1 MYWVTRKMTGKVVG
15 RNVPQ
20 DSLDAYLSTLPSGVY
35 GVEDSEGNEVR
46 EVTVKAG
53 RVSFAVNHAT
63 GS

>member
-1 MYWVTRKMTGKVVG
+1 MFRVIRKMTGKVVG
-15 RNVPQ
+15 RNVPH
-20 DSLDAYLSTLPSGVY
+20 DSLDSYLATLPTGVY

-53 RVSFAVNHAT
+53 RVST

>member
-1 MYWVTRKMTGKVVG
+1 MFRVTRKMTGKVVG

-20 DSLDAYLSTLPSGVY
+20 DSLEVYLSTLPSGVY
-35 GVEDSEGNEVR
+35 GVEDSDGKER

-53 RVSFAVNHAT
+53 RVST

>member
-1 MYWVTRKMTGKVVG
+1 MFRVTRKLSGKVVG

-20 DSLDAYLSTLPSGVY
+20 DSLDAYLSSLPSGVY
-35 GVEDSEGNEVR
+35 GVEDSDGNEVR

-53 RVSFAVNHAT
+53 RVST

>member
-1 MYWVTRKMTGKVVG
+1 MFWVTRKKTGKVVG

-20 DSLDAYLSTLPSGVY
+20 ESLEAYLSTLPSGVY
-35 GVEDSEGNEVR
+35 GVEDSDGKEAR

-53 RVSFAVNHAT
+53 RVSFAVNLAT

>member
-1 MYWVTRKMTGKVVG
+1 MYWVTRKMTGKIVG

-20 DSLDAYLSTLPSGVY
+20 EALEAYLSTLPSGVY
-35 GVEDSEGNEVR
+35 GVEDSQGNET

-53 RVSFAVNHAT
+53 RVST

>member
-1 MYWVTRKMTGKVVG
+1 MTGKVVG

-20 DSLDAYLSTLPSGVY
+20 DSLEVYLSTLPSGVY
-35 GVEDSEGNEVR
+35 GVEDSDGKER

-53 RVSFAVNHAT
+53 RVST